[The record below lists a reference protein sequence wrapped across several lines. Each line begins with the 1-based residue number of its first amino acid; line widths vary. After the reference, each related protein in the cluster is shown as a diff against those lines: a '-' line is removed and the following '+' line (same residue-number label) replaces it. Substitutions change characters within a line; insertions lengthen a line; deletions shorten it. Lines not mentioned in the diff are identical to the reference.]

1 MDETPL
7 KEIIGRNVA
16 KYRSLAGMTQAQL
29 AEQVGVSTAFIS
41 RVERGQKMMKVQ
53 TLYLIAKSLNVSC
66 DALLGAVGSSVQ
78 LENIKLLLSQSSSE
92 YLAGIERMLRVCVEE
107 FEIKKEKSSDL

>member
-29 AEQVGVSTAFIS
+29 AERAGVSTAFIS

-53 TLYLIAKSLNVSC
+53 TLYQIAKSLNVSC
-66 DALLGAVGSSVQ
+66 DALLGTAGPSAQ
-78 LENIKLLLSQSSSE
+78 LENISLLLSQSSSE
-92 YLAGIERMLRVCVEE
+92 YLAGIERMLRG
-107 FEIKKEKSSDL
+107 